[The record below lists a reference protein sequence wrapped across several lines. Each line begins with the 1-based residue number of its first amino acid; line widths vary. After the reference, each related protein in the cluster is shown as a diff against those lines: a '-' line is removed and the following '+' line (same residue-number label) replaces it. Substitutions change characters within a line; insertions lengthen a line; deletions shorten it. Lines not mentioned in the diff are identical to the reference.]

1 MTNGDRYTR
10 VLTLDDFDRELARDG
25 GDAIRVPASLAAE
38 YGLFPEDV
46 GTDREIREAGQDP
59 HGEVRRRW
67 NNDGY
72 HRRFADM
79 IIGQIR
85 RGIAPWQRSWGPCQR
100 VLPSNIDT
108 GRYYAGGNSLHLASV
123 AQERGYVD
131 VRWGT
136 RRQIQARGGLVYNSE
151 RGTRILSIRDRR
163 RLPVVDERGRP
174 VRDDEGNRV
183 HRYERL
189 PVPYVRQY
197 TVFNAEQT
205 FGLPAPPTPPLEPLW
220 KLHQDAERVLAD
232 SGVPVRHVADR
243 CAHYDGDRDEIVLP
257 QHAWFP
263 SATKYY
269 QIAIH
274 ELCHSTGHPERLN
287 RATLIDEDHD
297 GFGSPVYAKE
307 ELRAMIGA
315 MITGERI
322 GVGHA
327 LGGYV
332 HGWIAALEEDPR
344 EIRRAAADAQR
355 ISDFILARSRE
366 REATHALERERG
378 LHPESSPLIP
388 ARCFALR
395 P

>member
-1 MTNGDRYTR
+1 MTNGDRFIR

-25 GDAIRVPASLAAE
+25 GEAIQVPASLAEE

-59 HGEVRRRW
+59 HGEVRRRS
-67 NNDGY
+67 NNEGY
-72 HRRFADM
+72 HRRFADV

-85 RGIAPWQRSWGPCQR
+85 RCITPWQRSWGPCQR

-136 RRQIQARGGLVYNSE
+136 RRQIQAGGGLVCSGE
-151 RGTRILSIRDRR
+151 RGTRILSFRDRR

-174 VRDDEGNRV
+174 ARDDEGNRV
-183 HRYERL
+183 YRYAHL

-220 KLHQDAERVLAD
+220 KLHQDAERILAD

-243 CAHYDGDRDEIVLP
+243 RVYYDMVRDEIVLP
-257 QHAWFP
+257 EPACFFW
-263 SATKYY
+263 ATGYY
-269 QIAIH
+269 QTAIH

-287 RATLIDEDHD
+287 RATLIDVDRD
-297 GFGSPVYAKE
+297 GFGSPAYAKE
-307 ELRAMIGA
+307 ELRAEIGA
-315 MITGERI
+315 MMTGEQV
-322 GVGHA
+322 GVGHDPGA
-327 LGGYV
+327 YV
-332 HGWIAALEEDPR
+332 HGWIGALEEDPR
-344 EIRRAAADAQR
+344 EIRRAAADAQKM
-355 ISDFILARSRE
+355 SDFILARSRE
-366 REATHALERERG
+366 RAAATAPDRELG
-378 LHPESSPLIP
+378 VHLGSSPLMST
-388 ARCFALR
+388 RCFAPRL
-395 P
+395 